1 MTNAILQSPHIY
13 GQRSQ
18 LQNRGSFKVSL
29 RSCTIQ
35 MFLPKCRVMQL
46 RVKRDKISAVLLADE
61 QERQALA
68 VQKIIYNKA
77 ANLLCP

>member
-1 MTNAILQSPHIY
+1 
-13 GQRSQ
+13 
-18 LQNRGSFKVSL
+18 
-29 RSCTIQ
+29 

-46 RVKRDKISAVLLADE
+46 RAKRHKISAVLLADE